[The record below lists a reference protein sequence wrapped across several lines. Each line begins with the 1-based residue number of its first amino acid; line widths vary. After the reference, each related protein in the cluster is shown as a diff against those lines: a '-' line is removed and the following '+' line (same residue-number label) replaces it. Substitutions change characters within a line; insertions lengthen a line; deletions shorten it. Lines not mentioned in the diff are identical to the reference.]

1 MRAIILAAFVCAY
14 APNAHSQ
21 GAAAVPVGVVQAEL
35 RPIAKTLDF
44 VGRVDAINR
53 VEIRARVKGYLEA
66 VLFKEGDLVKEGAA
80 ALSHRKRPVSGR
92 GRAGAGRAAERARP
106 QHELA
111 VKNRQ
116 RQEELFAKNVSAGK
130 QLDEAVAAEG
140 EGEGGHHD
148 R

>member
-44 VGRVDAINR
+44 VGRVEAINR

-66 VLFKEGDLVKEGAA
+66 VLFKEGDMVKEGQPLYRIEKGLFEAAVEQAAGRVGDAARRQHDARGEAPAA
-80 ALSHRKRPVSGR
+80 AGGAALRRTSGTGVARDQAR
-92 GRAGAGRAAERARP
+92 GAEESRRRGP
-106 QHELA
+106 
-111 VKNRQ
+111 
-116 RQEELFAKNVSAGK
+116 S
-130 QLDEAVAAEG
+130 
-140 EGEGGHHD
+140 
-148 R
+148 

>member
-44 VGRVDAINR
+44 VGRVEAINR
-53 VEIRARVKGYLEA
+53 VEIRARVTGYLEA

-80 ALSHRKRPVSGR
+80 ALPHRERPVPGR
-92 GRAGAGRAAERARP
+92 GRAGARRARAQQGAKSSLTEIQCSAPRNCWRSSAGTVVARDQALAADRAGEGRA
-106 QHELA
+106 
-111 VKNRQ
+111 
-116 RQEELFAKNVSAGK
+116 S
-130 QLDEAVAAEG
+130 
-140 EGEGGHHD
+140 
-148 R
+148 

>member
-44 VGRVDAINR
+44 VGRVEAINR
-53 VEIRARVKGYLEA
+53 VEIRARVTGYLEA
-66 VLFKEGDLVKEGAA
+66 VLFKEGDW
-80 ALSHRKRPVSGR
+80 ST
-92 GRAGAGRAAERARP
+92 RARRSTASRRAC
-106 QHELA
+106 L
-111 VKNRQ
+111 R
-116 RQEELFAKNVSAGK
+116 R
-130 QLDEAVAAEG
+130 
-140 EGEGGHHD
+140 